1 MLHAPYNGGLYK
13 MHYSQDMI
21 LLFVL
26 GSIFMIMLIAVVYV
40 CCYNRR
46 CRRNV
51 IERIKA
57 LRIDKMLNHVGIKRA
72 RYLRKAGPLTIEK
85 HLLVCK
91 HCGTTDI
98 CDECL
103 EQGKDIPEN
112 SFCRNY
118 RELIRYR

>member
-1 MLHAPYNGGLYK
+1 

-26 GSIFMIMLIAVVYV
+26 GFSFMVMLIGVACV

-46 CRRNV
+46 CRRYV

-57 LRIDKMLNHVGIKRA
+57 LRIDKMLNHAGIKRA

-85 HLLVCK
+85 HLLVCER
-91 HCGTTDI
+91 CDTTDI

-103 EQGKDIPEN
+103 IQGKDIPEYT
-112 SFCRNY
+112 FCRNY

>member
-1 MLHAPYNGGLYK
+1 MD
-13 MHYSQDMI
+13 YSQDMM

-26 GSIFMIMLIAVVYV
+26 GSIFIIMLVGVGCV
-40 CCYNRR
+40 CCFNRR
-46 CRRNV
+46 CRRDV

-57 LRIDKMLNHVGIKRA
+57 LRIDKMLNHAGIKRA

-85 HLLVCK
+85 HILVCK
-91 HCGTTDI
+91 RCDTIDI

-103 EQGKDIPEN
+103 KQGKDIPEN

-118 RELIRYR
+118 HELIRYR

>member
-1 MLHAPYNGGLYK
+1 
-13 MHYSQDMI
+13 MHYSQDMM

-26 GSIFMIMLIAVVYV
+26 GSVFLIMLVGVACV
-40 CCYNRR
+40 CNYNRR
-46 CRRNV
+46 CRRDV

-57 LRIDKMLNHVGIKRA
+57 LRIDKMLNHAGIKRA

-85 HLLVCK
+85 HILVCK
-91 HCGTTDI
+91 RCDTTDT

-103 EQGKDIPEN
+103 EQGKDIPEYA
-112 SFCRNY
+112 FCRNY

>member
-1 MLHAPYNGGLYK
+1 MQ
-13 MHYSQDMI
+13 YSQDMI

-26 GSIFMIMLIAVVYV
+26 GSSFMVVLIGVASV

-46 CRRNV
+46 CRRYV
-51 IERIKA
+51 IARIKA
-57 LRIDKMLNHVGIKRA
+57 LRIDKILNHAGIKRA

-85 HLLVCK
+85 HLLVCER
-91 HCGTTDI
+91 CDTTDI

-103 EQGKDIPEN
+103 IQGKDIPEYT
-112 SFCRNY
+112 FCRNY

>member
-1 MLHAPYNGGLYK
+1 MN
-13 MHYSQDMI
+13 YSHDMI
-21 LLFVL
+21 LFFVL
-26 GSIFMIMLIAVVYV
+26 GSSFMVMLIGVVCV

-57 LRIDKMLNHVGIKRA
+57 LRIDKMLNHAGISRA
-72 RYLRKAGPLTIEK
+72 RYLRKAKPLTIEK
-85 HLLVCK
+85 HVLVCK
-91 HCGTTDI
+91 CCDTTDI

-103 EQGKDIPEN
+103 EQGKDIPEYT
-112 SFCRNY
+112 FCRNY